1 VRFGRSI
8 LRPFH
13 QLWQLS
19 DVEGNA
25 PSFVARQQSGGSASA
40 GFVLI
45 IDVVERLPISIA
57 DDEASAVVFKVP
69 WRQEAAARLLGHT
82 GHLSADERGD

>member
-40 GFVLI
+40 GFILI
-45 IDVVERLPISIA
+45 IDVAERLPISIT
-57 DDEASAVVFKVP
+57 DEASAVVFKVP
-69 WRQEAAARLLGHT
+69 WPFSALGFV
-82 GHLSADERGD
+82 SALPS